1 MKSPK
6 GALLTI
12 LIGVIVVIAAF
23 YALVLVTGW
32 L

>member
-1 MKSPK
+1 MKDLVFK
-6 GALLTI
+6 I
-12 LIGVIVVIAAF
+12 LIGVVIVIVAF

>member
-1 MKSPK
+1 MKDLVFK
-6 GALLTI
+6 I
-12 LIGVIVVIAAF
+12 LIGVVIAIVAF